1 MRQKRFGLLCA
12 VVAGIIMILPGA
24 CGLGGVC
31 VDRVKEFPLRGYLTH
46 EGIGVR

>member
-24 CGLGGVC
+24 AVWAES
-31 VDRVKEFPLRGYLTH
+31 VS
-46 EGIGVR
+46 IG